1 MEKEELSPMPTP
13 FTQEPELVPGGV
25 DALPED
31 PADNGLGR
39 DLDPDDNPVVDDA
52 LPDEISQPDDKQQA
66 PEGKA
71 DDAEAGT
78 TSEEEPDA
86 GQEAEDGSVEPPA

>member
-13 FTQEPELVPGGV
+13 FTEEPELVPGGV

-39 DLDPDDNPVVDDA
+39 DLDPDDNPAVDDA

-78 TSEEEPDA
+78 TTDEAPDA

>member
-39 DLDPDDNPVVDDA
+39 DLDPDDNPAVDDA